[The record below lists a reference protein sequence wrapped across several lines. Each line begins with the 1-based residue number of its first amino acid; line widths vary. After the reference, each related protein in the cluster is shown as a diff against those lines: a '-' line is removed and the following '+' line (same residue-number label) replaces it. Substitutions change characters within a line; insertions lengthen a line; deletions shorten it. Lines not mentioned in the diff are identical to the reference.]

1 MNGKVNPCFRNAV
14 VDPERCRELQG
25 SNVVPSLWIGAEAD
39 TRRRDIRLRML
50 PHVLLSRHNVSDRS
64 YSIAFLRVSCFMK
77 YEHRQSTVSIS
88 SWASAPN
95 SMMSPCPR
103 YRPGTSSPQIRT
115 SRTRRYTPTRPL
127 PPPQPISH
135 PSARSRATTRWSQS
149 LRPWHVSRCRE
160 E

>member
-1 MNGKVNPCFRNAV
+1 M
-14 VDPERCRELQG
+14 
-25 SNVVPSLWIGAEAD
+25 
-39 TRRRDIRLRML
+39 
-50 PHVLLSRHNVSDRS
+50 LLSALNCSTSYRALMLCPLCGLWPRCIHVDEISDDACCRTS
-64 YSIAFLRVSCFMK
+64 YSHAIMSLIGPTLFYFFEYTLFYK
-77 YEHRQSTVSIS
+77 HRQSAVSIS

-115 SRTRRYTPTRPL
+115 SRTRRSTPTRPL

-135 PSARSRATTRWSQS
+135 PSSRSRATTRWSQS